1 MALEDVEILTEA
13 LRSRFPVVYADF
25 RSIDRFLYRVRD
37 LGELPD
43 LVSQD
48 LIRRLEKCHL
58 YMICKRPRLS
68 VVPTSINWTDEHIS
82 LKVSC
87 PIRGVTHEGELRIF
101 RPAHLRAAKSFSS
114 SPFPHRELLAL
125 DESGNVISQM
135 LFANMAHLID
145 SLPAFAKQLEVLYI
159 GKGLSGNAQDRLA
172 NHATL
177 QNVLA
182 QVNSDDPEA
191 EVFALVYSFDYR
203 RSVGG
208 LIKSET
214 DKEKALNLRKTIPR
228 YAPTLEDRISLIE
241 AAAISYFQTTKYNS
255 HYLGFP
261 ASDTNAA
268 RRAREAGT
276 EFIAVQIDTENIGG
290 VPIFSQ
296 SINPAATHFIVRSIA
311 R

>member
-1 MALEDVEILTEA
+1 MVN
-13 LRSRFPVVYADF
+13 
-25 RSIDRFLYRVRD
+25 
-37 LGELPD
+37 
-43 LVSQD
+43 
-48 LIRRLEKCHL
+48 
-58 YMICKRPRLS
+58 
-68 VVPTSINWTDEHIS
+68 VPY
-82 LKVSC
+82 
-87 PIRGVTHEGELRIF
+87 G
-101 RPAHLRAAKSFSS
+101 
-114 SPFPHRELLAL
+114 
-125 DESGNVISQM
+125 
-135 LFANMAHLID
+135 
-145 SLPAFAKQLEVLYI
+145 
-159 GKGLSGNAQDRLA
+159 
-172 NHATL
+172 
-177 QNVLA
+177 
-182 QVNSDDPEA
+182 
-191 EVFALVYSFDYR
+191 
-203 RSVGG
+203 GG